1 MQMCNVMC
9 VSPDPLATISV
20 EERAKVSLIRYAEH
34 HIPKKIELEASRLTP
49 TRGGNTPCSTLHAPR
64 RLHHHKK
71 LLTVIISALHRV
83 LIRILGV
90 ADSFFRGWGP
100 GGMRRR

>member
-1 MQMCNVMC
+1 M
-9 VSPDPLATISV
+9 L
-20 EERAKVSLIRYAEH
+20 Y
-34 HIPKKIELEASRLTP
+34 
-49 TRGGNTPCSTLHAPR
+49 APR

-71 LLTVIISALHRV
+71 LLTVIISALHRN

-100 GGMRRR
+100 GGMRRRHFFPIGIGKARATPIREGWAVSKPYRSDILL

>member
-1 MQMCNVMC
+1 MC
-9 VSPDPLATISV
+9 VSPDPLASVATTSV
-20 EERAKVSLIRYAEH
+20 EERAKASLTRYAEH
-34 HIPKKIELEASRLTP
+34 HIPKKIEIEVFASHTD
-49 TRGGNTPCSTLHAPR
+49 TRGNTPCSMLHAPR

-71 LLTVIISALHRV
+71 LLTVIISALHRN

>member
-1 MQMCNVMC
+1 M
-9 VSPDPLATISV
+9 L
-20 EERAKVSLIRYAEH
+20 Y
-34 HIPKKIELEASRLTP
+34 
-49 TRGGNTPCSTLHAPR
+49 APR

-71 LLTVIISALHRV
+71 LLTVIISALHRN